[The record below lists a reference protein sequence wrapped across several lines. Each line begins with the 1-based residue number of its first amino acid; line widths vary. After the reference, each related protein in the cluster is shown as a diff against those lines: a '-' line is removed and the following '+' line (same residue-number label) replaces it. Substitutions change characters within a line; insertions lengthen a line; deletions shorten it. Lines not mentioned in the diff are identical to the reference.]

1 MGNRAN
7 KGEALLN
14 PSGWLDQYGDDLFR
28 YALSRLRDVESAE
41 EVVQE
46 TFVAA
51 LRSRD
56 QYSGTGTEKAWL
68 IGILKRKVVDFVR
81 KRNRA
86 ASAHSGDVEEDL
98 SEALFDNKGKWRV
111 DPRIFGDS
119 PESAMES
126 QEFLAAFRSCLSH
139 LPPRQADAFTSREI
153 DGKKSDEIC
162 KELAVSASNLWV
174 LLHRARLAL
183 SRCLQSNWREQGSR

>member
-1 MGNRAN
+1 MGNQADKR
-7 KGEALLN
+7 EALLN

-56 QYSGTGTEKAWL
+56 QYNGTGTEKAWL
-68 IGILKRKVVDFVR
+68 IAILKRKVVDFVR

-86 ASAHSGDVEEDL
+86 SSAHGGGAEEDL
-98 SEALFDNKGKWRV
+98 SETLFDNKGKWRV
-111 DPRIFGDS
+111 DPRIFGSS
-119 PESAMES
+119 PAAALES

-153 DGKKSDEIC
+153 DGLKSDDIC
-162 KELAVSASNLWV
+162 KELAISASNLWV

-183 SRCLQSNWREQGSR
+183 SRCLQSNWREQGTR